1 LNAFFFKAD
10 VCAQNW
16 LFQTRDGAM
25 PRELFSSWSKLVQ
38 TVSQMEAWK
47 SYWEHRRFVFAPE
60 YVDYNPDAEN
70 QG

>member
-1 LNAFFFKAD
+1 
-10 VCAQNW
+10 
-16 LFQTRDGAM
+16 
-25 PRELFSSWSKLVQ
+25 
-38 TVSQMEAWK
+38 MEAWK